1 MTIWSDKAPDFEQI
15 LTNVSLY
22 WFTNSY
28 PTSIWVYR
36 ESLAMAASPA
46 ENPYTGTVEKI
57 NKPFGA
63 SWFPK
68 DICSPP
74 KSWLDATG
82 KVTFFRA
89 HDRGGHF
96 AALEVPELLWGDVEE
111 FAFEVWGRNGVKSKL

>member
-1 MTIWSDKAPDFEQI
+1 MTIWSDSPPDLTEI

-22 WFTNSY
+22 WFTSSY

-36 ESLAMAASPA
+36 ESLHPEQHAD
-46 ENPYTGTVEKI
+46 NPYTGTVANI
-57 NKPFGA
+57 NKPLGA

-82 KVTFFRA
+82 KVSFFRA
-89 HDRGGHF
+89 HDKGGHF
-96 AALEVPELLWGDVEE
+96 AAMEVPDLLWGDVEE
-111 FAFEVWGRNGVKSKL
+111 FALQVFGRNTTKSRL